1 MNYASTFCQIEV
13 RYGRQCFNSSS
24 LIYCNA
30 QKSYRLLVNA
40 VAILLYRNIIA
51 SIDKVFLIWQVVFPI
66 VYIFIAGYSYSA
78 LIGTQGVKVGHA
90 LVTYPAYLAAGMIG
104 FNVMNSS
111 TVAGSIIW
119 NDKRNGMFQQILAM
133 PFTRMQYIISNLLTI
148 MLMGLASASLI
159 VAAGIPT
166 MLGNANPTLLTMPY
180 TIYALFSGAIFF
192 GSITIIISTKLKSSE
207 GFNVI
212 INGIFLFFA
221 FASSSFYP
229 SDGVPEPLRTTFY
242 IKPLT
247 YIVDITRAGIFSQI
261 SMFTII
267 EVVVMAVLSAGAF
280 LMATLSMMRMKI

>member
-1 MNYASTFCQIEV
+1 MGCNIHLV
-13 RYGRQCFNSSS
+13 VVLSSGVIS
-24 LIYCNA
+24 L
-30 QKSYRLLVNA
+30 V
-40 VAILLYRNIIA
+40 YRNLIA

-133 PFTRMQYIISNLLTI
+133 PFTRMQYITSNLITI

-166 MLGNANPTLLTMPY
+166 MLGNANLTLLSIPY
-180 TIYALFSGAIFF
+180 TIYALLTGAIFF
-192 GSITIIISTKLKSSE
+192 GSITIIISTRLKSNE

-212 INGIFLFFA
+212 VNSVFLFFSFVSTA
-221 FASSSFYP
+221 FYP
-229 SDGVPEPLRTTFY
+229 SQGVPGALSNAFY
-242 IKPLT
+242 INPLT
-247 YIVDITRAGIFSQI
+247 YIVNITRAGIFNTI
-261 SMFTII
+261 DIFTNI
-267 EVVVMAVLSAGAF
+267 EAGVIAIAAATAF
-280 LMATLSMMRMKI
+280 LLATLSMLKMKI